1 MGDTLK
7 NILTHGA
14 AAVGG
19 FYFGSKNATPGERS
33 KNIFS
38 RFIPTLIIAYGITHF
53 AINTPGEFFDYMKQV
68 NNNSTEVRKLEI
80 EKKVEIYDDK
90 INKLDD
96 TQKQLEDYFN
106 NEMQNKSNID
116 ASQNNK
122 IGGIEKK
129 LNDISSSSS
138 KKEGNGFVPFESSEN
153 TAYNT
158 WVAFDKTDQ
167 RFYFYKNQELTKSGP
182 MIFNGSG
189 KPAVGL
195 YTVNE
200 VNNRSGDLFP
210 GFIRLD
216 GVIGISGSGQNKEY
230 DPDIRDSNNITRSG
244 FRLYNGDMDYLMKN
258 IRVGTRV
265 EVRD

>member
-14 AAVGG
+14 AALGG
-19 FYFGSKNATPGERS
+19 FYVGSKNATPAEKS

-53 AINTPGEFFDYMKQV
+53 AINTPRELFNYLTHRDDNY
-68 NNNSTEVRKLEI
+68 TEIKKLEI
-80 EKKVEIYDDK
+80 EKNVGIYDDK
-90 INKLDD
+90 VNKLFDK
-96 TQKQLEDYFN
+96 QKQLEDYFN
-106 NEMQNKSNID
+106 NKMKNKSNID
-116 ASQNNK
+116 ASQNSK
-122 IGGIEKK
+122 IRGIEKK
-129 LNDISSSSS
+129 LNDISYSSS
-138 KKEGNGFVPFESSEN
+138 KNEGKGFVPFESIEN

-158 WVAFDKTDQ
+158 WVVFDKTDQ
-167 RFYFYKNQELTKSGP
+167 RFYFYKNQKLVKSGP

-189 KPAVGL
+189 NPAVGL

-200 VNNRSGDLFP
+200 VNKRSGNLFP
-210 GFIRLD
+210 GFIRLE

-230 DPDIRDSNNITRSG
+230 DPDIRDSNNITRNG
-244 FRLYNGDMDYLMKN
+244 FRVYNSDMDYLMKN
-258 IRVGTRV
+258 VCIGTRV